1 MREDIYTTGRKVFYN
16 DIGGLFDLLRDL
28 NYAVVKGEVLSKQ
41 IYGSPDLRRSNDIDL
56 LIDRRNISC
65 VESYLLDN
73 GYKQI
78 IDNSDNSTT
87 RMHRILCMAYSH
99 QIPSYHK
106 DKLGFHLNID
116 INYDIFWGE
125 YEGIRVSMDEFLKD
139 TEDVEI
145 YGAIVKALPVEKAF
159 VHLVLHHYKEMN
171 SLFHLYHYNC
181 IRTYMFKDIYD
192 MLINNKDRL
201 ALATL
206 IKLAK
211 QYHISGILYYML
223 FYTNIVLGGSL
234 ECLVNA
240 LKNEEGEFLL
250 DKYGLCDKERKKWA
264 VPFEKRLDNDAI
276 WKNVKSQLTSSDYSK
291 IILNNSVFS

>member
-28 NYAVVKGEVLSKQ
+28 NYAVVKGEALSKQ
-41 IYGSPDLRRSNDIDL
+41 IYGSPRLRRSNDIDL
-56 LIDRRNISC
+56 LIDRKYIGY
-65 VESYLLDN
+65 VERYLLDN

-78 IDNSDNSTT
+78 IDNDNSTT

-106 DKLGFHLNID
+106 DKLGFHLNVD

-125 YEGIRVSMDEFLKD
+125 YEGSRVSMGEFLND

-145 YGAIVKALPVEKAF
+145 YGAIVKALPLEKAF

-171 SLFHLYHYNC
+171 SLFHLCHYNC

-201 ALATL
+201 NLATL
-206 IKLAK
+206 KDLAR
-211 QYHISGILYYML
+211 QYHISGIMYYML
-223 FYTNIVLGGSL
+223 FYTNIVFGGAL

-250 DKYGLCDKERKKWA
+250 DKYGLCDKERKKWT
-264 VPFEKRLDNDAI
+264 VPFKKRLDNDAI
-276 WKNVKSQLTSSDYSK
+276 WENIKSQLTSSDYSK